1 MEGHRVGKSAR
12 DRSLTG
18 WLLPIDRDE
27 PEDHRCAPEDTH
39 RTVRRGQKIPPDAA
53 IPVRVVEYEVPDRE
67 GNGTGELICV
77 ITSIL
82 DPDDVTA
89 IELATAYHQR
99 WESETSFQ
107 EKKTYLR
114 RSGRVLRSKSPA
126 MVRQEI
132 WEAYRKLSLKK
143 CSERIALKAVR

>member
-77 ITSIL
+77 LTSIL

-89 IELATAYHQR
+89 IELATAYHNAGKAKPAFR
-99 WESETSFQ
+99 RRKPTFADRDEFYGPSPRPWYA
-107 EKKTYLR
+107 K
-114 RSGRVLRSKSPA
+114 RSGRLIGNSA
-126 MVRQEI
+126 
-132 WEAYRKLSLKK
+132 
-143 CSERIALKAVR
+143 